1 MYCKMKKNFL
11 FILIGYFFCT
21 ALFLNSYQHTEDEVS
36 LRISPLLINFP
47 AADPDSV
54 PVISSDSQV
63 RVEIVVGVARS
74 WNLTVTANGNL
85 KGDKGASI
93 PINNVSWTASP
104 SPPFINGTL
113 VRMRPQLMAK
123 AEGDGEFTGDLNFF
137 LANSWD
143 YQAGE
148 YRQTITFTL
157 AVL

>member
-1 MYCKMKKNFL
+1 MYCKMKKIFL
-11 FILIGYFFCT
+11 FILVGYFFCT

-36 LRISPLLINFP
+36 LRISPLSINFP
-47 AADPDSV
+47 PADPDSV

-74 WNLTVTANGNL
+74 WNLFVTANGNL
-85 KGDKGASI
+85 KGHKGASI
-93 PINNVSWTASP
+93 PINNVSWTAFP
-104 SPPFINGTL
+104 SPTFINGTL
-113 VRMRPQLMAK
+113 DSSSHQPVAK
-123 AEGDGEFTGDLNFF
+123 GEGNGEFTGNLNFF